1 MFNKKTAFLTSLIF
15 AASPVNTEAVA
26 WISASNYIINTTGFL
41 LLSITYFLYKN
52 SKKKIYLFSTVFV
65 YILWAIIL
73 INHFSLAFLPLLILI
88 DLAFFEKK
96 ITFKTLVSKLPLLSI
111 TFLHFLFVL
120 NQISKRLGE
129 LSVSTEANTKNT
141 MPYLDRVPYTIYS
154 NLKLL
159 LFPKTL
165 SIFHEGDVITDALLL
180 IMWVVTIIF
189 IALIIYFWKKN
200 RNISGLMLFIPIS
213 LAPTFSPVIVSSYFS
228 ERYLYMGN
236 IAFCILLALVF
247 LKFEKL
253 AGIKKLSLFITIP
266 LILLYS
272 VRVVTRNTE
281 WETPK
286 KLWQST
292 VSSVPNS
299 PRAHRVLGDLY
310 LEEKDYTNAAIE
322 FEKAVE
328 LRQGD
333 YSGAL
338 NNLGMSYLRLGNFDL
353 AEKYLLMN
361 AQQYPDMPQTYLNLS
376 EIEVNRSN
384 ILKAREYLLK
394 VLELEPDNNTAL
406 TVLSK
411 INSGEIK

>member
-1 MFNKKTAFLTSLIF
+1 MKVSVIV
-15 AASPVNTEAVA
+15 PIYNTKE
-26 WISASNYIINTTGFL
+26 
-41 LLSITYFLYKN
+41 
-52 SKKKIYLFSTVFV
+52 
-65 YILWAIIL
+65 
-73 INHFSLAFLPLLILI
+73 LI
-88 DLAFFEKK
+88 DK
-96 ITFKTLVSKLPLLSI
+96 
-111 TFLHFLFVL
+111 
-120 NQISKRLGE
+120 
-129 LSVSTEANTKNT
+129 
-141 MPYLDRVPYTIYS
+141 
-154 NLKLL
+154 
-159 LFPKTL
+159 
-165 SIFHEGDVITDALLL
+165 
-180 IMWVVTIIF
+180 
-189 IALIIYFWKKN
+189 
-200 RNISGLMLFIPIS
+200 NISGLMLFIPIS

-353 AEKYLLMN
+353 AE
-361 AQQYPDMPQTYLNLS
+361 
-376 EIEVNRSN
+376 
-384 ILKAREYLLK
+384 
-394 VLELEPDNNTAL
+394 
-406 TVLSK
+406 
-411 INSGEIK
+411 